1 MEGRNIDMPKRKRKE
16 KPTDDFY
23 SVGVGKIDQQTP
35 TTQMV
40 YSIMQKIYDLFAS
53 SISTSNNFS
62 GTELTHTC
70 DLRTAYAHQRI
81 VPQTN
86 QFLVRSAF
94 IGGAIHGTIEKILN
108 TKLNASLDGDLN
120 MRELQ
125 LNNQTIKIIS
135 EQTFRWNPFKRCL
148 TNENDPEGIV
158 VKPDLIFSVDGGK
171 KWTVVDFKVQFGNK
185 LNLKFEHRRQLL
197 IYVYVLRQIGF
208 DVEHAVLLFLP
219 LRFTA
224 LKIIPIQ
231 ITFTEHEIKKVEE
244 EIKTRIIAINM
255 SMKTE
260 VLPLRHYG
268 WWCKTCPYKRY
279 CDKNIHPR
287 DVKSAKIDDNK
298 KEINEEWVGESSTI

>member
-1 MEGRNIDMPKRKRKE
+1 MPKRKRKK

-35 TTQMV
+35 ITQLT
-40 YSIMQKIYDLFAS
+40 YSIMQKVYDLFAS
-53 SISTSNNFS
+53 SISTSQNFS

-86 QFLVRSAF
+86 QFLIRSAF
-94 IGGAIHGTIEKILN
+94 IGGAIHGAIEKIFN
-108 TKLNASLDGDLN
+108 TKLNVSPDSN
-120 MRELQ
+120 VRELQ
-125 LNNQTIKIIS
+125 LNNDQTIKIIS

-148 TNENDPEGIV
+148 TDENDPEGIV
-158 VKPDLIFSVDGGK
+158 VKPDLIFSIDGK
-171 KWTVVDFKVQFGNK
+171 KWTIVDFKVQFGNK

-219 LRFTA
+219 LRFTQ
-224 LKIIPIQ
+224 LQIIPIQ
-231 ITFTEHEIKKVEE
+231 ITFSEYEIKKIENE
-244 EIKTRIIAINM
+244 LKTRITAINM
-255 SMKTE
+255 SFRTM

-268 WWCKTCPYKRY
+268 PWCKTCPFKKY

-287 DVKSAKIDDNK
+287 DVKSVKIDDNQ
-298 KEINEEWVGESSTI
+298 KEINSEWVGESSTI